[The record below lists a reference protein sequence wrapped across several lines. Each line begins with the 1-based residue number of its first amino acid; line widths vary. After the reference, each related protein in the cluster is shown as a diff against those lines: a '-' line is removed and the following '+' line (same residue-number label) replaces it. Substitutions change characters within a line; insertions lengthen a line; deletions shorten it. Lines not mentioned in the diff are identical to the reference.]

1 MINLNQ
7 ENVLLIRD
15 GLSTG
20 IYFVFVFGTVHNL
33 GVRPGFFN
41 IKGKLFRPNELLHA
55 LAPHG
60 LCVALITQVPVSRAH
75 AFAE

>member
-1 MINLNQ
+1 MFSPDGT
-7 ENVLLIRD
+7 LI
-15 GLSTG
+15 SASAAP
-20 IYFVFVFGTVHNL
+20 HC
-33 GVRPGFFN
+33 GVN
-41 IKGKLFRPNELLHA
+41 IKEKLFQPNELLHA